1 MTTQIKIENFE
12 GISFFEGDIGN
23 SIITGGNGKGK
34 TGILSAVLWIFSD
47 SNLKGSSDIKVQQ
60 GGKYLD
66 LETRVELKHGELH
79 LCKVQKEKWQ
89 KDRQTR
95 EKKLTGNETTYFLS
109 GKKIKWKEYKQI
121 IESYQI
127 DGLSIKESFMS
138 MMIPGY
144 FPVMLDEKKREA
156 VVYDQI
162 ASVSVE
168 EVAEKIKMPEHI
180 DWYKSL
186 DDPET
191 ERQEL
196 VTASNELDKE
206 ADRLKSKKEENESK
220 TIDDLLSLEE
230 INKQKSHITAEIDK
244 LDVIINTDST
254 KALRNEIESEKTK
267 YISNYMS
274 RKTDFDISEK
284 KRVADLEEK
293 ANKERNSIIET
304 NNKIKEENKAR
315 KELFKKQKESN
326 DELLTKIAEKEADIE
341 TLRSNFLEE
350 KNKVF
355 DGFNCPILK
364 NECETLKNSEDI
376 AGLEAE
382 FNIKKS
388 EKMTEINQKGKK
400 LTEEIKELQKKIV
413 QLKDPGELPTVE
425 VPEKKTFEVKEF
437 SENIDTSSF
446 EKRIAELEA
455 KKEDKTEYI
464 QKKEELTKKKEELI
478 KLENQHE
485 ERAKTE
491 KRIKELTSQIA
502 EKDADYKE
510 KQRKISFIKKFA
522 IQKAKMLEGDA
533 KEKFGLS
540 VKLFDFQYN
549 GIPVNC
555 CKFLDEKGVE
565 FESINTASE
574 SNLGIFICE
583 KVQEIVNADLPILA
597 DNLDGVEKK
606 NIRKTEKTFIGTKMV
621 EGQEIKIKK
630 MEK

>member
-12 GISFFEGDIGN
+12 GISFFEGDVGN

-168 EVAEKIKMPEHI
+168 EVAEKIKMPEYI

-206 ADRLKSKKEENESK
+206 ANKLKSKKEENESK

-355 DGFNCPILK
+355 DGFNCPILT

-388 EKMTEINQKGKK
+388 EKLTEINQKGKK

-565 FESINTASE
+565 FESINTASQL
-574 SNLGIFICE
+574 NLGIFICE

-597 DNLDGVEKK
+597 DNLDGIEKK
-606 NIRKTEKTFIGTKMV
+606 NIRKTEKTFIGAKMD
-621 EGQEIKIKK
+621 EGKEIKIKK